1 MGNYF
6 GCRKK
11 MLFKKY
17 EPQVL
22 TQQTS
27 AFVEINFI
35 LDKTLLFFFLVLSVG
50 NFHLLFHYLFIC

>member
-1 MGNYF
+1 
-6 GCRKK
+6 